1 LCGEFTLKKA
11 TVLLVE
17 DDFYIREL
25 YRIGL
30 ERSGM
35 EVLEATDG
43 REALELFKQNHPDVV
58 LLDIMLPEM
67 NGMEV
72 LKYIRST
79 AGDLQKVPVI
89 MITNLDNRESLE
101 QAKSLGANDYWV
113 KAAKSPIDVA
123 KGVQAFLQN

>member
-1 LCGEFTLKKA
+1 LG
-11 TVLLVE
+11 E

-30 ERSGM
+30 ERAGI

-43 REALELFKQNHPDVV
+43 NEALEIFKDNHPDVV
-58 LLDIMLPEM
+58 LLDIMLPEL

-72 LKYIRST
+72 LKYIRNL
-79 AGDLQKVPVI
+79 AGDDRTVPII

-101 QAKSLGANDYWV
+101 QAKKLGANDYWV
-113 KAAKSPIDVA
+113 KASKSPIDVA
-123 KGVQAFLQN
+123 RGVQAFLQN

>member
-1 LCGEFTLKKA
+1 MKKA

-35 EVLEATDG
+35 TVLEATDG
-43 REALELFKQNHPDVV
+43 LEALDLLKKNQPDVV

-79 AGDLQKVPVI
+79 AGELQRVPVI

-113 KAAKSPIDVA
+113 KAAKSPMDVA
-123 KGVQAFLQN
+123 KGVQSFLHN